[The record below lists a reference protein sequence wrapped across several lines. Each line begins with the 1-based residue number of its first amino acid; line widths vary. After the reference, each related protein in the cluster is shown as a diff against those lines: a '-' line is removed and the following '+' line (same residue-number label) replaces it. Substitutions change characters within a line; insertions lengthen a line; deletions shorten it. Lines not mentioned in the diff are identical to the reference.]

1 MGTKAYIAYDD
12 AMKRVE
18 KAMFIDNKIS
28 IELLAGDYPFL
39 SRFLQALDSAEI
51 GDGVKS
57 LAELF
62 ISQKEQLQELF
73 FDQAQT
79 IQIATLKKQFASQ
92 LAALGETE
100 IQKLYEGMSS
110 GAKYQA
116 EDFKHSVKQ
125 AIDEYLK
132 NSTVQQLLA
141 LWKQKPEAK
150 QQQSGVLST
159 KCRLTCCSA
168 SLMRLIPLFQW
179 LMSQKLIRSAF

>member
-62 ISQKEQLQELF
+62 PE
-73 FDQAQT
+73 
-79 IQIATLKKQFASQ
+79 
-92 LAALGETE
+92 
-100 IQKLYEGMSS
+100 
-110 GAKYQA
+110 
-116 EDFKHSVKQ
+116 SVK
-125 AIDEYLK
+125 
-132 NSTVQQLLA
+132 
-141 LWKQKPEAK
+141 
-150 QQQSGVLST
+150 
-159 KCRLTCCSA
+159 
-168 SLMRLIPLFQW
+168 
-179 LMSQKLIRSAF
+179 